1 MNDQALQPLKEL
13 SLAGHTDG
21 RRLSVIGLGYIGLPT
36 AATFASI
43 GKAVVGVDISQ
54 RAVDAVNAGQT
65 HIEEDGL
72 PDLVAQCVRNG
83 SLRATTAPEPA
94 DDFIIAVP
102 TPVDH
107 DTHAPDVS
115 HVEAAGRSIAP
126 ILQAGNLVVRES
138 TSPVGT
144 TQMLARLLA
153 SLRPDLRFPLDGE
166 DHPDVHLAYC
176 PERIIP
182 GRMLRELVEN
192 DRIIGGMSPAC
203 TRRAANLYQSFV
215 RGACLPSDDRTAE
228 LCKLTENAFRDVNIA
243 FANELSMICGDIGL
257 DVWKVIDLANHHPRV
272 NILNPGPGVGGHCIA
287 VDPWFIVASAP
298 ERARLV
304 RSAREVNDSK
314 PSYVL
319 EQVAHAV
326 SAAGQPVARIACLG
340 LTYKPDVDDFRE
352 SPALHI
358 ARILAARY
366 PGKVTCVDPFHE
378 ALKHSGELAEGIVF
392 DTAENAVRDAN
403 VVVMLVGHSE
413 FKSLPRPTGKAI
425 IDASGFWKHPAP

>member
-1 MNDQALQPLKEL
+1 MNDHALHSVREN
-13 SLAGHTDG
+13 SAADNDG
-21 RRLSVIGLGYIGLPT
+21 VRRLAVIGLGYIGLPT
-36 AATFASI
+36 AATFAST
-43 GKAVVGVDISQ
+43 GKQVVGIDISQ

-72 PDLVAQCVRNG
+72 PELVAQCVRNG
-83 SLRATTAPEPA
+83 NLRATTTPEPA

-115 HVEAAGRSIAP
+115 YVEAAGRSIAP
-126 ILQAGNLVVRES
+126 VLRAGNLVVLES

-153 SLRPDLRFPLDGE
+153 NLRPDLRFPLDGE
-166 DHPDVHLAYC
+166 EHPDVHLAYC

-182 GRMLRELVEN
+182 GRMLSELVEN
-192 DRIIGGMSPAC
+192 DRIIGGMSAAC
-203 TRRAANLYQSFV
+203 TQRATELYQCFV
-215 RGACLPSDDRTAE
+215 KGACLPGDDRTAE

-257 DVWKVIDLANHHPRV
+257 DVWKVIELANHHPRV

-298 ERARLV
+298 ERAHLV
-304 RSAREVNDSK
+304 RTARQVNDSK
-314 PSYVL
+314 PNYVL

-326 SAAGQPVARIACLG
+326 AAAGQPTPRIACFG

-358 ARILAARY
+358 AHTLAKRY
-366 PGKVTCVDPFHE
+366 PGKLACVDPFHD
-378 ALKHSGELAEGIVF
+378 ALKFSGESTEGIVF
-392 DTAENAVRDAN
+392 ESADDALRDAG

-413 FKSLPRPTGKAI
+413 FRSLPRPTGKAI
-425 IDASGFWKHPAP
+425 IDATGFWKHSAP

>member
-1 MNDQALQPLKEL
+1 MNDHV
-13 SLAGHTDG
+13 LAPRDEPCAPDLGRVG
-21 RRLSVIGLGYIGLPT
+21 QRRLSVIGLGYIGLPT
-36 AATFASI
+36 AATFAST
-43 GKAVVGVDISQ
+43 GKQVLGIDISR

-72 PDLVAQCVRNG
+72 AELVMHCVRSG
-83 SLRATTAPEPA
+83 ALRAATAPEPA

-107 DTHAPDVS
+107 ETHAPDVS
-115 HVEAAGRSIAP
+115 YIDAAGRSIAP
-126 ILQAGNLVVRES
+126 VLRAGNLVVLES

-144 TQMLARLLA
+144 TQRLARLLA

-166 DHPDVHLAYC
+166 DDPDVHLAYC

-182 GRMLRELVEN
+182 GRMLHELVEN
-192 DRIIGGMSPAC
+192 DRIIGGMSSRC
-203 TRRAANLYQSFV
+203 TERATELYQCFV
-215 RGACLPSDDRTAE
+215 KGACLPSDDRTAE

-257 DVWKVIDLANHHPRV
+257 DAWKVIALANHHPRV

-298 ERARLV
+298 ERALLV
-304 RSAREVNDSK
+304 RTAREVNDNK
-314 PSYVL
+314 PNYVL
-319 EQVAHAV
+319 EQVAHV
-326 SAAGQPVARIACLG
+326 MAGQPAPRIACFG

-358 ARILAARY
+358 AHTLAKRY
-366 PGKVTCVDPFHE
+366 PGKVVCVDPFHE
-378 ALKHSGELAEGIVF
+378 ALKFAGEPTEGIVF
-392 DTAENAVRDAN
+392 KTAEEALRDAT
-403 VVVMLVGHSE
+403 VVVMLVGHSA
-413 FKSLPRPTGKAI
+413 FRSLPRPVDKAV
-425 IDASGFWKHPAP
+425 IDATGFWKHPAP

>member
-1 MNDQALQPLKEL
+1 MNDQAFHPLKEL
-13 SLAGHTDG
+13 SIAGGTGG

-36 AATFASI
+36 AATFAST
-43 GKAVVGVDISQ
+43 GKAVVGIDISQ

-83 SLRATTAPEPA
+83 SLRATTVPEPA

-115 HVEAAGRSIAP
+115 YVEAAGRSIAP
-126 ILQAGNLVVRES
+126 VLQAGNLVVLES

-166 DHPDVHLAYC
+166 EHPEVHLAYC

-203 TRRAANLYQSFV
+203 TRRAAELYRSFV
-215 RGACLPSDDRTAE
+215 KGACLPSDDRTAE

-257 DVWKVIDLANHHPRV
+257 DAWKVIELANHHPRV

-298 ERARLV
+298 DRARII
-304 RSAREVNDSK
+304 RAAREVNDSK
-314 PSYVL
+314 PGYVL

-326 SAAGQPVARIACLG
+326 AAAGSPAPRIACLG

-352 SPALHI
+352 SPALGI
-358 ARILAARY
+358 AHTLAMRY
-366 PGKVTCVDPFHE
+366 PGKVVCVDPFQE
-378 ALKHSGELAEGIVF
+378 ALKFSGEGTQGIVF
-392 DTAENAVRDAN
+392 AAAEEALAEADI
-403 VVVMLVGHSE
+403 VVMLVGHSV
-413 FKSLPRPTGKAI
+413 FRGMPRPTGKAV
-425 IDASGFWKHPAP
+425 IDATGFWK